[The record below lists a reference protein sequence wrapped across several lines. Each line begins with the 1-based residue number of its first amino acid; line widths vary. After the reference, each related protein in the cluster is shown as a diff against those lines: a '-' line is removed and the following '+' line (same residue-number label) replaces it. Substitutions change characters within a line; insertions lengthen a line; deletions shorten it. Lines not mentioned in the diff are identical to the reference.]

1 MLCCVHCFEDVHQE
15 LIKFIKDNGEPHR
28 SCDYCGSRRTYAFE
42 PHRLESLFLPLLSC
56 YEVAAPGVNLIPDED
71 ATECGELLL
80 DLLQVDFSLFSEAAW
95 ADWSKANE
103 LLDSILND
111 PMDIRDGGY
120 AVDTESLWC
129 RREQNFTE
137 RSEVDL
143 WDTFSNHL
151 QYERRF
157 IPDEHDPEISDP
169 RYGLPAW
176 LPRLERL
183 LPAGTRFY
191 RGRRDRYILDEMGA
205 PPHDKASA
213 GRANPEGIPFLY
225 LASDID
231 TVIAE
236 LRPEKGLT
244 LSIAEFTLSK
254 EVRIVDLSESPANPS
269 PFGFPEGENLNNL
282 MNKYALLRH
291 LKVELARPIDSRKA
305 NIAYIPTQYLTEII
319 RNEAYDGMLY
329 QSAMGSGKN
338 LVLFSPEKA
347 KPISIGYYLVQD
359 IHYTKLVIDG

>member
-1 MLCCVHCFEDVHQE
+1 MLCCIRCFDDIHQE
-15 LIKFIKDNGEPHR
+15 LIKFIKENGKPNR
-28 SCDYCGSRRTYAFE
+28 SCDYCGSRRTYVIE
-42 PHRLESLFLPLLSC
+42 PHRLESLFTPLLSC
-56 YEVAAPGVNLIPDED
+56 YEVAAPGVNMIPDED
-71 ATECGELLL
+71 AIEVGELLPS
-80 DLLQVDFSLFSEAAW
+80 LLQEDFSLFSQAAW
-95 ADWSKANE
+95 SKVNE
-103 LLDSILND
+103 LLDRILND

-120 AVDTESLWC
+120 AFDTESLWC

-151 QYERRF
+151 QHERRF
-157 IPDEHDPEISDP
+157 IPDEHDPEIFDP
-169 RYGLPAW
+169 RYGLSAW
-176 LPRLERL
+176 LPKLERL
-183 LPAGTRFY
+183 LPASTRFY

-205 PPHDKASA
+205 PSHDKASA

-244 LSIAEFTLSK
+244 LSIAEFTLSE

-269 PFGFPEGENLNNL
+269 PFGFPEGDNLYIL

-291 LKVELARPIDSRKA
+291 LNVELARPIC
-305 NIAYIPTQYLTEII
+305 QE
-319 RNEAYDGMLY
+319 
-329 QSAMGSGKN
+329 
-338 LVLFSPEKA
+338 
-347 KPISIGYYLVQD
+347 KPILLTYPRNILPRLFEMKAMMACCIKVLWVQGR
-359 IHYTKLVIDG
+359 IWCSSLLKKQNQLALATIVSEIFTTQSS